1 MLAIAIISR
10 GNIASHTNGIKLSFG
25 HFFIVHLDFRKWP
38 NDNLIPFVCE
48 AIFHLEIIAIAN
60 TG

>member
-1 MLAIAIISR
+1 MTGKNKNRFQVAV
-10 GNIASHTNGIKLSFG
+10 K
-25 HFFIVHLDFRKWP
+25 KWP

-48 AIFHLEIIAIAN
+48 AIVIAIAN

>member
-1 MLAIAIISR
+1 MVLNCHLAAFC
-10 GNIASHTNGIKLSFG
+10 TV
-25 HFFIVHLDFRKWP
+25 HFKKRP

-48 AIFHLEIIAIAN
+48 AIFRLEIITIAN